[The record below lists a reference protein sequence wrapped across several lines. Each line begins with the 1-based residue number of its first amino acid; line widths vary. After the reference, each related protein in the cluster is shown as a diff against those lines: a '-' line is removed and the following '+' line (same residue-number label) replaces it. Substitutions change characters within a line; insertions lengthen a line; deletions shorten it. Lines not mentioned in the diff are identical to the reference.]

1 MKTFV
6 NIILGITFI
15 FSGGGFL
22 ITFSKFIA
30 YNGFGNIFEYVK
42 PQNIETAVEI
52 DSLKKNK
59 TIFYSYFVGSK
70 TYSAKQT
77 LYMPNIDKHNFYE
90 ENIYYN
96 KTIPSLSYIG
106 NNKLRLRQEK
116 VGMIIS
122 GFFFLLYFLI
132 YKLANIDKMIAQYT
146 GNAYQRKK

>member
-1 MKTFV
+1 MKIFV
-6 NIILGITFI
+6 NIIFWIGFLF
-15 FSGGGFL
+15 FGGGFL
-22 ITFSKFIA
+22 ITFGKFIA

-42 PQNIETAVEI
+42 PENIETAVEI

-59 TIFYSYFVGSK
+59 TIFYSYFVDSK
-70 TYSAKQT
+70 THSAKQT
-77 LYMPNIDKHNFYE
+77 LYMPNIDKYNFYE
-90 ENIYYN
+90 GNIYYN

-132 YKLANIDKMIAQYT
+132 YKLANIDRMIAQYT
-146 GNAYQRKK
+146 GNTCRKKK